1 MTKGESAKENFM
13 SGLNCSQAVAAAFAS
28 EMNMPKSLVEKLTV
42 GFGGGMGRMREV
54 CGAVSGMTFV
64 ISALYDDDKSGIY
77 KRVQAV
83 ANEFREENGSI
94 VCRELLGLSKPG
106 PDSPLAEPRTKN
118 TIKSARARS
127 LWSLPQIFLKNI
139 FQIILIKNKK
149 VLHFCFICVILSK
162 TQKTCNHINAL
173 VAQLDRVTGYEP
185 NSRFL
190 YKRIF
195 TIYKVFTRR

>member
-13 SGLNCSQAVAAAFAS
+13 SGLNCSQAVAAAFAE

-54 CGAVSGMTFV
+54 CGGVSGMFMAIGLFFGFV

-106 PDSPLAEPRTKN
+106 PDSPLAEPRTKEYY
-118 TIKSARARS
+118 KKRPCPELVELAAD
-127 LWSLPQIFLKNI
+127 
-139 FQIILIKNKK
+139 ILEKYISNNPYKK
-149 VLHFCFICVILSK
+149 
-162 TQKTCNHINAL
+162 
-173 VAQLDRVTGYEP
+173 
-185 NSRFL
+185 
-190 YKRIF
+190 
-195 TIYKVFTRR
+195 

>member
-1 MTKGESAKENFM
+1 MTKGEIAKKYFEC
-13 SGLNCSQAVAAAFAS
+13 GKNCSQAVALAFCPEMGLS
-28 EMNMPKSLVEKLTV
+28 EEIVERQTI

-106 PDSPLAEPRTKN
+106 PDSPLAEPRTKEYY
-118 TIKSARARS
+118 KKRPCAELAACAAD
-127 LWSLPQIFLKNI
+127 
-139 FQIILIKNKK
+139 ILERH
-149 VLHFCFICVILSK
+149 LEEL
-162 TQKTCNHINAL
+162 QK
-173 VAQLDRVTGYEP
+173 
-185 NSRFL
+185 
-190 YKRIF
+190 
-195 TIYKVFTRR
+195 

>member
-13 SGLNCSQAVAAAFAS
+13 SGLNCSQAVAAAFAE

-54 CGAVSGMTFV
+54 CGAVSGKTFV

-106 PDSPLAEPRTKN
+106 PDSPLAEPRT
-118 TIKSARARS
+118 
-127 LWSLPQIFLKNI
+127 
-139 FQIILIKNKK
+139 
-149 VLHFCFICVILSK
+149 
-162 TQKTCNHINAL
+162 NAL

-185 NSRFL
+185 VGRGFESLPAYQKRGMFFRMFL
-190 YKRIF
+190 
-195 TIYKVFTRR
+195 VFIML

>member
-13 SGLNCSQAVAAAFAS
+13 SGLNCSQAVAAAFAG

-94 VCRELLGLSKPG
+94 VCRELLGLS
-106 PDSPLAEPRTKN
+106 
-118 TIKSARARS
+118 SARARS

-139 FQIILIKNKK
+139 FQIIHIKNKK
-149 VLHFCFICVILSK
+149 S
-162 TQKTCNHINAL
+162 
-173 VAQLDRVTGYEP
+173 VA
-185 NSRFL
+185 FL
-190 YKRIF
+190 FYLCYI
-195 TIYKVFTRR
+195 I

>member
-13 SGLNCSQAVAAAFAS
+13 SGLNCSQAVAAAFAE

-106 PDSPLAEPRTKN
+106 PDSPLAEPRHP
-118 TIKSARARS
+118 KSPCR
-127 LWSLPQIFLKNI
+127 
-139 FQIILIKNKK
+139 
-149 VLHFCFICVILSK
+149 
-162 TQKTCNHINAL
+162 
-173 VAQLDRVTGYEP
+173 
-185 NSRFL
+185 
-190 YKRIF
+190 
-195 TIYKVFTRR
+195 

>member
-13 SGLNCSQAVAAAFAS
+13 SGLNCSQAVAAAFAE

-42 GFGGGMGRMREV
+42 GFGGGMGRMREVCGACSAMFMIAGIV

-106 PDSPLAEPRTKN
+106 PDSPLAEPRTKEYY
-118 TIKSARARS
+118 KKRPCPELVELAAG
-127 LWSLPQIFLKNI
+127 
-139 FQIILIKNKK
+139 ILEKYISNNPYKK
-149 VLHFCFICVILSK
+149 
-162 TQKTCNHINAL
+162 
-173 VAQLDRVTGYEP
+173 
-185 NSRFL
+185 
-190 YKRIF
+190 
-195 TIYKVFTRR
+195 